1 MLHRAWWF
9 GLLLS
14 LLRTREECLCF
25 LAAVWHLGQHQ
36 QEETGVY
43 VHMVTS
49 SLYSSS
55 RFTYVRQFS
64 SHLYKYIH
72 MSCMCTCCY
81 RNDLIQVQHLYTS
94 SQHLCYSLVDTGQ
107 QCLVHLPLT
116 VGINCKG
123 AKAYSYCQLKCELQI
138 TAIYRVVQCALL
150 GLCCSYL

>member
-1 MLHRAWWF
+1 
-9 GLLLS
+9 
-14 LLRTREECLCF
+14 
-25 LAAVWHLGQHQ
+25 
-36 QEETGVY
+36 
-43 VHMVTS
+43 MVTS

-64 SHLYKYIH
+64 SHLCKYIRTYVLVCH
-72 MSCMCTCCY
+72 ACVHVAIGTTSL
-81 RNDLIQVQHLYTS
+81 LIQVQHLYTS

-138 TAIYRVVQCALL
+138 TAFYKVVQCALL
-150 GLCCSYL
+150 GLCCSYLYVVTAVDYYCPCL

>member
-36 QEETGVY
+36 QEETGAY
-43 VHMVTS
+43 VRMVTS

-55 RFTYVRQFS
+55 RFAYVRQFS
-64 SHLYKYIH
+64 SHLCKYIR

-81 RNDLIQVQHLYTS
+81 TNDLRAHTSTASVHIQPTS
-94 SQHLCYSLVDTGQ
+94 VLFSSGHWTAMSCSLAIDSRNQLQRGKN
-107 QCLVHLPLT
+107 LFPLPT
-116 VGINCKG
+116 
-123 AKAYSYCQLKCELQI
+123 EM
-138 TAIYRVVQCALL
+138 
-150 GLCCSYL
+150 